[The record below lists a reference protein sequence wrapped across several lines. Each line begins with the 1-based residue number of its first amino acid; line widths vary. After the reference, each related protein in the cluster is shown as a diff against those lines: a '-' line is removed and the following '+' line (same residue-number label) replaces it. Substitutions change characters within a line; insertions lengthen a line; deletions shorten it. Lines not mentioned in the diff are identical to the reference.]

1 MNQVLL
7 DTQISAT
14 SFYKEIMNSAQFLSN
29 SVKDMCN
36 SFEEHLEFI
45 EGFTKDMMCDVISG
59 SLYYDETLA
68 VHIVR
73 CDEGGPEDSIR
84 ILVIGHQ
91 YVYSLFNISPR
102 FVWAVYNLQKLS
114 F

>member
-1 MNQVLL
+1 MNHVLL
-7 DTQISAT
+7 DTQINAT

-36 SFEEHLEFI
+36 LFEEHLEFT
-45 EGFTKDMMCDVISG
+45 EGFAKDMFGDIISG
-59 SLYYDETLA
+59 SLYYDETLS

-102 FVWAVYNLQKLS
+102 FVWTVYNLKKLS
-114 F
+114 L